1 VPFVT
6 IVGDD
11 EKANGTV
18 GVKDMRSGEQQMV
31 ARADVTNFIKSR
43 VRVS

>member
-1 VPFVT
+1 VT